1 MQLGDEL
8 LEEQI
13 GETFARHEA
22 EPQSV
27 DLAKRLGLLHD
38 QKEDFE
44 GAIAWYQYAVD
55 LTNKSDP
62 GLLRKVANLKMKQ
75 LERHI
80 CEEEQ
85 YLTEHGKNDAEFAG
99 KSLHSSSRRNS
110 AQKSSSPMRANGST
124 GIQPTCNCDTSW
136 ASG

>member
-1 MQLGDEL
+1 MIKDKDVAVSLEQQGRMQLGDES

-38 QKEDFE
+38 QKEDLE

-75 LERHI
+75 LERRI
-80 CEEEQ
+80 CEEE
-85 YLTEHGKNDAEFAG
+85 H
-99 KSLHSSSRRNS
+99 
-110 AQKSSSPMRANGST
+110 
-124 GIQPTCNCDTSW
+124 
-136 ASG
+136 